1 MKEKSL
7 ASLNGLGTLAG
18 SLLVALAGTALFVL
32 GATTRTGSGSP
43 NLLLMLAGMLVIF
56 AAVFILAGLY
66 TIQPNQAA
74 VLSLFGKYV
83 GTVKDNGLRWNN
95 PSMPSAGSASAC
107 ATSRAAS

>member
-1 MKEKSL
+1 VVGVAAK
-7 ASLNGLGTLAG
+7 AST
-18 SLLVALAGTALFVL
+18 
-32 GATTRTGSGSP
+32 GSP
-43 NLLLMLAGMLVIF
+43 NLLLMLLGALLV
-56 AAVFILAGLY
+56 ALGVFILAGLY

-95 PSMPSAGSASAC
+95 PFLPSAGSASAC